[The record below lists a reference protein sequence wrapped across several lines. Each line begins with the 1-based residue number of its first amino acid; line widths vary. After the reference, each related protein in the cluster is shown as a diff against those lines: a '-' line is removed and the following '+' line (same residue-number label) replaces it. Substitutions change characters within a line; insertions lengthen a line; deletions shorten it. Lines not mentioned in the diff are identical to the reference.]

1 VANRKPRLALIYA
14 GGTIGSEYDAI
25 TGALKPLDFTRLKKF
40 LPELAH
46 LNAIV
51 ETFSTSHPKDSAE
64 ATPEDWNELA
74 GLIAQH
80 HDAFDGFV
88 ILHGTDTMAYA
99 ASALSFMLEGLA
111 RPIVF
116 TGSQLPLNVRRSDG
130 RENILNALELAALR
144 KASGKP
150 LFTEVTI
157 LFRHQLHRANR
168 ATKISTDHFEAFES
182 PNFPPL
188 ADIGVHFRFREHLL
202 LPFAERP
209 FRIRKINADL
219 PLAYLTF
226 FPGLKAQLIRNT
238 LLTPGLRAIVLET
251 FGTGNIPNDP
261 ETLDVLREAFEKH
274 IVLISISSCK
284 RGSVRQDTYAAG
296 RRLASLGALSAYDM
310 TREACVAKLYYV
322 LSVASNPEK
331 IKALWMHN
339 LRGEITLESSEGCPK
354 DF

>member
-1 VANRKPRLALIYA
+1 MAKRKPRLALIYA

-25 TGALKPLDFTRLKKF
+25 TGALKPVDFTRLKKF

-51 ETFSTSHPKDSAE
+51 ETFSTSQPKDSAE

-74 GLIAQH
+74 DLVGRH
-80 HDAFDGFV
+80 HDSFDGFV

-111 RPIVF
+111 RPVVF
-116 TGSQLPLNVRRSDG
+116 TGSQLPLNIRRSDG

-144 KASGKP
+144 DAKGQPFFA
-150 LFTEVTI
+150 EVTI
-157 LFRHQLHRANR
+157 LFRHQLLRATR

-188 ADIGVHFRFREHLL
+188 AEIGVHFRFREHLL
-202 LPFAERP
+202 LPPAEGP
-209 FRIRKINADL
+209 FRIRNINTDQT
-219 PLAYLTF
+219 LAYLTF
-226 FPGLKAQLIRNT
+226 FPGLKAQMIGNVVR
-238 LLTPGLRAIVLET
+238 TPGLRAIVLET
-251 FGTGNIPNDP
+251 FGTGNITNDP
-261 ETLDVLREAFEKH
+261 EILDLLSEAYQKN
-274 IVLISISSCK
+274 IVLINISSCK

-310 TREACVAKLYYV
+310 TREACVAKLYYL
-322 LSVASNPEK
+322 LSVASAYEEVS
-331 IKALWMHN
+331 ALWVRN
-339 LRGEITLESSEGCPK
+339 LRGEFTLENAEGRPK